1 MTDQFQTRLDQN
13 GDLWMN
19 GGCLVDLSV
28 SPSSYYFIDGN
39 GVIIK
44 SGDPSPWREVEQ
56 IGGAQFVGGGGRS
69 IITSGSLS
77 GTFAPVGAFRQI
89 GENVWADRYGTEITF
104 DPSDGSA
111 SMDNGADQI
120 ATMGAGAATIAP
132 YGTFSS
138 TATGDTIYNGGTPF
152 SLTADYEGRTVFPE
166 LSLEADGTSIVD
178 GDYIA
183 TGWGEWVSDTDSD
196 WTISVDATGL
206 TELSDSVDIVA
217 SGSSDIDGV
226 AANILTSTTYGA
238 TNYNSGVV
246 FGIVLSPIPVPAPIA
261 GYLYVTVTL
270 AAGVVTGMT
279 GPNYAAAMPANSST
293 AKHVPICHSNGSTV
307 YQIQQGPILWR

>member
-1 MTDQFQTRLDQN
+1 MQGGTLIDLTASPTAVYTLAQT
-13 GDLWMN
+13 GDLPFVTDLQSFRRTPQFSGQLFQ
-19 GGCLVDLSV
+19 GGS
-28 SPSSYYFIDGN
+28 GRN
-39 GVIIK
+39 VI
-44 SGDPSPWREVEQ
+44 STG
-56 IGGAQFVGGGGRS
+56 
-69 IITSGSLS
+69 TLS
-77 GTFAPVGAFRQI
+77 GTNAPIGYFRQI
-89 GENVWADRYGTEITF
+89 AEDVWGDGYGTEITF

-226 AANILTSTTYGA
+226 AANILTSTAYGA

-279 GPNYAAAMPANSST
+279 GPSYAAAMPANSST
-293 AKHVPICHSNGSTV
+293 AKHVPICHSNGSSV